1 MGGKQNTLSFAPA
14 DRLRYTWNMSLDEL
28 LEKAGRYLPPEKIEL
43 VRRAYDFAAEAH
55 KGQLRKTGDPYIEH
69 PLQVALILARVQ
81 LDASSL
87 AAALLHDVPENCG
100 IAIAELEAK
109 FGPEV
114 AKLVDGVTRL
124 GKISWRAPGDS
135 QARHQQAENL
145 RKMLVAMAE
154 DLPVVFI
161 KLADRLHNME
171 TLGPLPREMQRRIA
185 QETLEIY
192 APLAHRLG
200 IWELKWRL
208 EDLSFRYLERAK
220 YDKIAKLI
228 AARREQ
234 RESFIAQIIEI
245 IEAEFKRVGIKVDI
259 SGRPKHIYS
268 IYQKIQRYQ
277 ALGKDFDDIYDLLAL
292 RVLVG
297 SVSDCYNALG
307 VIHSLWRPIPGEFD
321 DFIAN
326 PKANGYQALHTAVM
340 YMGTMPLEVQ
350 IRTREMHK
358 FDEYGVAAHWR
369 YKEVGEKD
377 IHFEERI
384 AWLRQLID
392 WHRELAGA
400 EEFLESVK
408 TDIFI
413 DQVFVYT
420 PKGEIKDLPRGAT
433 PLDFAYRVHTE
444 LGHRCIGTK
453 VNGKL
458 VPLNYQL
465 NNGDVVEIMSAKGEK
480 GPSRD
485 WLNPHLGYLRTSHAQ
500 EKVRQW
506 FRRQERAEN
515 IERGRALLEKEM
527 MHLGLKPTEREGLAR
542 LFDFDSVD
550 DFLAAIGYGG
560 VSTHQIAVK
569 LSAQSPTQAKAAAPP
584 APPEATI
591 SVLGMGDL
599 VTNLARCCHPLPG
612 DPIIGYITRSRGVT
626 IHRRDCYNVV
636 HEDEKERLVAAE
648 WGNTDSLYP
657 VSIQVEA
664 WDRVGMM
671 RDITTIMAEEGV
683 NIGSVNLTHHEDH
696 SVSLYFTFQT
706 RDLAQLSRLMG
717 KIDGI
722 KGVTNVFRVGDEVTS
737 KPKSST

>member
-1 MGGKQNTLSFAPA
+1 
-14 DRLRYTWNMSLDEL
+14 MSLAEL
-28 LEKAGRYLPPEKIEL
+28 LEKAEKYLPPEKVAL
-43 VRRAYDFAAEAH
+43 VKKAYEFAVEAH
-55 KGQLRKTGDPYIEH
+55 KGQTRKTGDPYIEH

-81 LDASSL
+81 LDANSL

-100 IAIAELEAK
+100 IPVSKLEAK

-124 GKISWRAPGDS
+124 GKISWQAPGDP

-171 TLGPLPREMQRRIA
+171 TLHALPPDMQRRIA

-208 EDLSFRYLERAK
+208 EDLSLRYLERAK
-220 YDKIAKLI
+220 YGKIAKLI

-245 IEAEFKRVGIKVDI
+245 IEAEFKRVGIKAEI

-268 IYQKIQRYQ
+268 IYQKIQRYE
-277 ALGKDFDDIYDLLAL
+277 ALSKDFDDIYDLLAL
-292 RVLVG
+292 RVQVG

-307 VIHSLWRPIPGEFD
+307 VIHSLWRPLPGEFD

-350 IRTREMHK
+350 IRTREMHRL
-358 FDEYGVAAHWR
+358 DEYGVAAHWR
-369 YKEVGEKD
+369 YKEGGEGGEED

-392 WHRELAGA
+392 WHRELSGA

-420 PKGEIKDLPRGAT
+420 PKGEIKDLPKGAT

-444 LGHRCIGTK
+444 VGHRCIGAK

-458 VPLNYQL
+458 TPLNYQL
-465 NNGDVVEIMSAKGEK
+465 NNGDVVEIMSAKAEK

-485 WLNPHLGYLRTSHAQ
+485 WLNPHLGYLKTSHAQ

-527 MHLGLKPTEREGLAR
+527 RHLGLKPAEREELAGLFE
-542 LFDFDSVD
+542 FDNVD

-560 VSTHQIAVK
+560 VSTHQIALK
-569 LSAQSPTQAKAAAPP
+569 LSAQPPTLAKPVVAPP

-591 SVLGMGDL
+591 EVLGMGNL
-599 VTNLARCCHPLPG
+599 VTNLARCCRPVPG

-648 WGNTDSLYP
+648 WGHTDSLYP
-657 VSIQVEA
+657 VNIQVEA
-664 WDRVGMM
+664 WDRVGLM
-671 RDITTIMAEEGV
+671 RDITTIVAEEGV
-683 NIGSVNLTHHEDH
+683 NLGSVEVNNHDDH
-696 SVSLYFTFQT
+696 SVTLYFTFQA
-706 RDLAQLSRLMG
+706 RDLPQLSRLMG

-722 KGVTNVFRVGDEVTS
+722 KGINSVFRVGDEAMTR
-737 KPKSST
+737 PKSST

>member
-1 MGGKQNTLSFAPA
+1 
-14 DRLRYTWNMSLDEL
+14 MSLAEL
-28 LEKAGRYLPPEKIEL
+28 LEKAEKYLPPEKVEL
-43 VRRAYDFAAEAH
+43 VKRAYDFAAKAH
-55 KGQLRKTGDPYIEH
+55 EGQMRKSGDPYIEH

-81 LDASSL
+81 LDANSL

-100 IAIAELEAK
+100 IPVSELESR

-171 TLGPLPREMQRRIA
+171 TLDALPRDMQRRIA
-185 QETLEIY
+185 QETIEIY

-208 EDLSFRYLERAK
+208 EDLSLRYLERAK
-220 YDKIAKLI
+220 YNKIAKLI

-234 RESFIAQIIEI
+234 REAFITQIIDI
-245 IEAEFKRVGIKVDI
+245 IEAEFKRVGIKADI

-268 IYQKIQRYQ
+268 IYQKIQRYE

-307 VIHSLWRPIPGEFD
+307 VIHSLWRPLPGEFD
-321 DFIAN
+321 DFIAS

-340 YMGTMPLEVQ
+340 YMGTIPLEVQ
-350 IRTREMHK
+350 IRTREMHNL
-358 FDEYGVAAHWR
+358 DEYGVAAHWR
-369 YKEVGEKD
+369 YKEGGERD

-392 WHRELAGA
+392 WHRELSGA

-420 PKGEIKDLPRGAT
+420 PKGEIKDLPKGAT
-433 PLDFAYRVHTE
+433 PLDFAYRIHTE
-444 LGHRCIGTK
+444 VGHRCIGAK

-465 NNGDVVEIMSAKGEK
+465 KNGDVVEIMSSKGDK

-485 WLNPHLGYLRTSHAQ
+485 WLNPHLNYTKTSHAQ
-500 EKVRQW
+500 EKIRQW

-527 MHLGLKPTEREGLAR
+527 RHLGLKPTEREELAK
-542 LFDFDSVD
+542 LFEFDNVD

-569 LSAQSPTQAKAAAPP
+569 LSAQPPTPAKAEAAPP
-584 APPEATI
+584 KTPEATI
-591 SVLGMGDL
+591 NVLGMGDL
-599 VTNLARCCHPLPG
+599 VTSLARCCRPLPG
-612 DPIIGYITRSRGVT
+612 DPIIGYVTRSRGVT

-636 HEDEKERLVAAE
+636 NEEEKERLVAAE
-648 WGNTDSLYP
+648 WGQSDALYP

-664 WDRVGMM
+664 WDRVGLI
-671 RDITTIMAEEGV
+671 RDVTTIMAEEGV
-683 NIGSVNLTHHEDH
+683 NIGSVNLTHHDDH
-696 SVSLYFTFQT
+696 SITLYFTFQT
-706 RDLAQLSRLMG
+706 RDLPQLSRLMG
-717 KIDGI
+717 KIDGLRGI
-722 KGVTNVFRVGDEVTS
+722 TSVSRVGDEATA